1 MSISKLNISKYFK
14 RNSGKAINNKQIA
27 NKQYKELIINN
38 SADQYNTLFCAL
50 IISILCI
57 YVFLPEGAL
66 AAAAKT
72 TLEGQLDRIS
82 VLSSGKLKTI
92 GISVATILVSIWA
105 VVKGNIRRAGAI
117 VAIGVI
123 LGFYLQW
130 IADGMQVGGSL

>member
-105 VVKGNIRRAGAI
+105 VVKGNIRLAGAI